1 MPSIVIPAHNEE
13 RTLGRLLDRLLEGAF
28 EREFDVLVVANGCTD
43 GTAAVAAARG
53 PAVRVVETPV
63 PSKHEALRLG
73 DRHARGF
80 PRVYVDA
87 DVELGAA
94 DVRALA
100 AALTGPGAVLAAAPE
115 RELPMTG
122 CSWPVRAYYRV
133 WQRLPA
139 VREGLFGR
147 GVIAMTAEGHA
158 RIAALPPL
166 MADDLAASLA
176 FTPTERAVVPTAR
189 VTVHPP
195 RTWPDLIRR
204 RIRAATSTAQLEE
217 RAVGLGRAEGPG
229 TAPGAG
235 PAESGA
241 PPDACLPE
249 PGAAPGARG
258 SGGRP
263 AGAGRPDARQESGG
277 ASGAGLLEGSAET
290 AAGPGGP
297 GHGTG
302 PGPGEGR
309 QAGAGRPDARQE
321 RGAASGARSRE
332 PRAAPAAPGPASGP
346 RPGPP
351 GPVPGVRPGEPGPVS
366 GARSASGPGS
376 GTAPGPAAGAR
387 PEAPGPVPSART
399 GLGDL
404 GALLRADP
412 ALLPAMLVFLF
423 AALAARRG
431 ARKAIRA
438 RDFDTWLRD
447 ESSRQ
452 G

>member
-1 MPSIVIPAHNEE
+1 MSSIVIPAHNEE
-13 RTLGRLLDRLLEGAF
+13 RTLGRLLDRLLDGAG
-28 EREFDVLVVANGCTD
+28 EREFDILVVANGCTD

-53 PAVRVVETPV
+53 PGVRVVETPV

-80 PRVYVDA
+80 PRMYVDA

-100 AALTGPGAVLAAAPE
+100 AALSGPGAPLAAAPE

-122 CSWPVRAYYRV
+122 CSWRVRAYYRV

-147 GVIAMTAEGHA
+147 GVIAMTGEGHA

-176 FTPTERAVVPTAR
+176 FAPAERAVVPAAR
-189 VTVHPP
+189 VVVRPP

-217 RAVGLGRAEGPG
+217 RRRKS
-229 TAPGAG
+229 
-235 PAESGA
+235 AESPTPAVTPA
-241 PPDACLPE
+241 PP
-249 PGAAPGARG
+249 
-258 SGGRP
+258 
-263 AGAGRPDARQESGG
+263 
-277 ASGAGLLEGSAET
+277 
-290 AAGPGGP
+290 
-297 GHGTG
+297 
-302 PGPGEGR
+302 
-309 QAGAGRPDARQE
+309 
-321 RGAASGARSRE
+321 
-332 PRAAPAAPGPASGP
+332 
-346 RPGPP
+346 PP
-351 GPVPGVRPGEPGPVS
+351 
-366 GARSASGPGS
+366 
-376 GTAPGPAAGAR
+376 T
-387 PEAPGPVPSART
+387 ART

-404 GALLRADP
+404 RALLRADP
-412 ALLPAMLVFLF
+412 TLLPAMLVFLS
-423 AALAARRG
+423 AALTARRG

-452 G
+452 D